1 MAHFSEG
8 SSSLEERDM
17 AIPYYHVDV
26 FTSDLF
32 RGNPAGVCIL
42 SAFPADST
50 MQKIAAEN
58 RHSETAFVVP
68 RADGDFDL
76 RWFTP
81 TVEDDL
87 CGHATLA
94 SAFVLALRKHNLWP
108 VRFHT
113 CSGLLTVAQD
123 QDGFEMDFPARPPQ
137 PCVTPVELLPA
148 LGLKAALVMKSRDY
162 LVVVDE
168 AEQVRALAP
177 DIAALAKIEM
187 GNGGTIVT
195 APGEGEVDY
204 VCRLF
209 APAEGIDEDPAT
221 GSIHCT
227 LAPYW
232 AGRLGKETM
241 RAQQLSARGGFM
253 QCTIDGDRVKI
264 AGQARLYLQG
274 TLEL

>member
-1 MAHFSEG
+1 
-8 SSSLEERDM
+8 M
-17 AIPYYHVDV
+17 AIPYYHVDA
-26 FTSDLF
+26 FTSELF
-32 RGNPAGVCIL
+32 AGNPAGVCIL
-42 SAFPADST
+42 SAFPPDGI

-81 TVEDDL
+81 KVEDDL

-94 SAFVLALRKHNLWP
+94 SAYVLALRKHRVWP

-113 CSGLLTVAQD
+113 SSGMLTVAQD
-123 QDGFEMDFPARPPQ
+123 KDENSFEMDFPAMPPQ
-137 PCVTPVELLPA
+137 PCETPADLLSA

-162 LVVVDE
+162 LVVVDR
-168 AEQVRALAP
+168 AEQVRALSP
-177 DIAALAKIEM
+177 DIAALAKLDAGM
-187 GNGGTIVT
+187 GTIVT

-204 VCRLF
+204 VCRMFLPS
-209 APAEGIDEDPAT
+209 AGIDEDPAT
-221 GSIHCT
+221 GSIHCI

-232 AGRLGKETM
+232 AGRLGKATF
-241 RAQQLSARGGFM
+241 RAQQLSPRGGSV
-253 QCTIDGDRVKI
+253 QCTISGDRVKI
-264 AGQARLYLQG
+264 SGRARLYLQG

>member
-1 MAHFSEG
+1 
-8 SSSLEERDM
+8 M
-17 AIPYYHVDV
+17 AIPYYHVDA

-32 RGNPAGVCIL
+32 AGNPAGVCIL
-42 SAFPADST
+42 SAFPSDNI

-58 RHSETAFVVP
+58 RHSETAFVVS

-81 TVEDDL
+81 KVEDDL

-94 SAFVLALRKHNLWP
+94 SAYVLALRKHKVWP

-113 CSGLLTVAQD
+113 RSGMLTVAQD
-123 QDGFEMDFPARPPQ
+123 IAQNQDGFVMDFPAMPPQ
-137 PCVTPVELLPA
+137 SCEVPVGLLQA

-162 LVVVDE
+162 LVVVDQ
-168 AEQVRALAP
+168 AEQVRALSP
-177 DIAALAKIEM
+177 NITALAKLDA
-187 GNGGTIVT
+187 GNGTIVT
-195 APGEGEVDY
+195 APGEGDVDY
-204 VCRLF
+204 VCRMFLPS
-209 APAEGIDEDPAT
+209 AGIDEDPAT

-232 AGRLGKETM
+232 SGRLGKDTF
-241 RAQQLSARGGFM
+241 RARQLSARGGYV
-253 QCTIDGDRVKI
+253 QCSIAGDRVKI
-264 AGQARLYLQG
+264 TGKARLYLQG